1 MQIVASGPDV
11 AGDPLYEGILSLV
24 QQAQHSV
31 WIVTPYF
38 IPDEV
43 LFRSLL
49 VQARAG
55 IDVRL
60 VVPARSNHPITDL
73 ARRHY
78 LRVLRAAGVKVL
90 LYGPGMNHAKMLL
103 VDEQTGLFGSANMD
117 LRSLFLNFEVGAV
130 TYSPAEAT
138 AIRLWM
144 QDIFAHSKPMPES
157 RMEQALIPRLSEE
170 IARLLAPL
178 L

>member
-1 MQIVASGPDV
+1 M
-11 AGDPLYEGILSLV
+11 
-24 QQAQHSV
+24 

-78 LRVLRAAGVKVL
+78 LRGLHAAGVKVL

-130 TYSPAEAT
+130 TYSRPEAEA
-138 AIRLWM
+138 IGRWM
-144 QDIFAHSKPMPES
+144 QEIFAHSKPMPEPS
-157 RMEQALIPRLSEE
+157 KDQALFPRIGEE
-170 IARLLAPL
+170 VARLLAPL